1 MSYLFLCVCP
11 LFLLRIQKGNWL
23 LWYKKERKNDLFMGV
38 RQWNNM
44 EQKPG
49 QQNVVCG
56 KNETKCV
63 YSVLEILPG
72 DDLEF
77 NFVLISLVPWNSRT
91 FSVSLLSIQ
100 CLWRLKSL
108 FVCVWLRAHYSLVL
122 WYLTQSNHHFSW
134 AIFLWRKK

>member
-1 MSYLFLCVCP
+1 
-11 LFLLRIQKGNWL
+11 
-23 LWYKKERKNDLFMGV
+23 
-38 RQWNNM
+38 M

-49 QQNVVCG
+49 QQKVVCG
-56 KNETKCV
+56 KNETKRV

-100 CLWRLKSL
+100 CL
-108 FVCVWLRAHYSLVL
+108 
-122 WYLTQSNHHFSW
+122 
-134 AIFLWRKK
+134 